1 MAAACEPSRST
12 AADSMDEPARS
23 MSGAKNQPVLRTLR
37 EDFQEIAARDH
48 SFGGFWVDENGQL
61 VVATKTGEVS
71 RETEELV
78 HGWLRRNS
86 RADLLPRR
94 IEAFKVMYDY
104 AELMG
109 YYEKIRSSVASH
121 RDVAGIGIDERTNS
135 VLVNVRT
142 EVGKSWVESQLA
154 AQKIGA
160 REAKVAL
167 ETNGYDVQ
175 AGLQSTFATLRG
187 GIQVTNSIVGDCSIG
202 FLGHMT
208 IGPNDPYPDMSRP
221 VVTTAAHC
229 TQSQISLVGETFG
242 QPSSARPIGNVSRIA
257 QVYTSCGGGYVWCRY
272 ADVALI
278 AVRDTIP
285 IGWATAAISTATT
298 PPANPSYLGWRA
310 YAGSGVTGAVLG
322 ETITRV
328 GRTRGQT
335 TGTVV
340 VSCQDRQSTLLPG
353 MWTLCAMNA
362 TATTEG
368 GDSGGTV
375 YIPST
380 VGQPTTPR
388 AVGTLFQGGVGS
400 TWFSSAGFVNLALG
414 NDVYFVW

>member
-1 MAAACEPSRST
+1 MAVVQAMGMRAVGQHLDHPALANLPAAALLYHPLELGLECRELL
-12 AADSMDEPARS
+12 DPALD
-23 MSGAKNQPVLRTLR
+23 GL
-37 EDFQEIAARDH
+37 
-48 SFGGFWVDENGQL
+48 
-61 VVATKTGEVS
+61 
-71 RETEELV
+71 EL
-78 HGWLRRNS
+78 
-86 RADLLPRR
+86 
-94 IEAFKVMYDY
+94 
-104 AELMG
+104 
-109 YYEKIRSSVASH
+109 ASC
-121 RDVAGIGIDERTNS
+121 DGIG
-135 VLVNVRT
+135 
-142 EVGKSWVESQLA
+142 
-154 AQKIGA
+154 
-160 REAKVAL
+160 
-167 ETNGYDVQ
+167 
-175 AGLQSTFATLRG
+175 
-187 GIQVTNSIVGDCSIG
+187 SI
-202 FLGHMT
+202 
-208 IGPNDPYPDMSRP
+208 
-221 VVTTAAHC
+221 
-229 TQSQISLVGETFG
+229 
-242 QPSSARPIGNVSRIA
+242 ARPIGNVSRIA